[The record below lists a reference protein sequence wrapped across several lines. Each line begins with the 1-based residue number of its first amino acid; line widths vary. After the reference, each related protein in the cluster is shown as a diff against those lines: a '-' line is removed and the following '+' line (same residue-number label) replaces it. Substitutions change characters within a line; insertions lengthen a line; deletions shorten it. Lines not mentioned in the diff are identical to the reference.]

1 TQTEPP
7 SGPRSTASA
16 PPSGMSEAEDRQGC
30 HHQGRQREAD
40 IDERGHWNAWVRRL
54 PFGHVDD
61 TGGESVVVLHRG
73 SETVEHDGDAVPT
86 AGHCVQLRTV
96 AARRSRVTHARRVD
110 ALTAEVP
117 AETFAIGAGLGTLRR
132 VEQLG

>member
-1 TQTEPP
+1 
-7 SGPRSTASA
+7 
-16 PPSGMSEAEDRQGC
+16 MSEAEYRQGR

-40 IDERGHWNAWVRRL
+40 IDERRHWNAWVRRL

-73 SETVEHDGDAVPT
+73 SETVEHDGDAVPA

-96 AARRSRVTHARRVD
+96 TARRSRVTHARRVD

-117 AETFAIGAGLGTLRR
+117 AETFAVGAGLGALRL